1 MTLTKRV
8 MVSVIGL
15 LAWAASTATA
25 QSVSQESGLE
35 APASATSPADPFATG
50 YEAAVSAYR
59 AAIDFSAPFEPVV
72 DLPATGAVAGDGLTP
87 WSLDELLALAAGR
100 NPGLR
105 ALAEAEAAAAA
116 DLAGARARRLPTLRA
131 ETSGTYIGNPMGP
144 IALTA
149 GQLGAFQGV
158 SIPPEDVIIYKGMES
173 YNYDFAL
180 IGEVPLYTWGKIAIG
195 VDLARAG
202 LDAAGLQRRKAE
214 RELAARMRGDWDAL
228 ACLRAAD
235 EMLGLQATIG
245 RRLVELAEASAE
257 AGFMTRADLAG
268 ARIKLKEIDIA
279 RVRLDERR
287 DKLLAELAS
296 MAGLDALSKDDLEM
310 TPPIAGSPRWTE
322 AEAGA
327 LALGNSYD
335 LALLEAQLVARRGLR
350 DLAEAEAKGRPDI
363 GLRVELSYGGS
374 RLPFVEKDWF
384 GQDDY
389 QLTFSVGTSGNIFGN
404 AVKEGEAAKARAL
417 LAEAAAQRADA
428 ERAIRSFV
436 RDTWLGMELGRA
448 RLEYAALRQ
457 EGWAA
462 DLAQKR
468 AALRAGGGSE
478 SEYLTGM
485 IEALG
490 SLAEAY
496 GTLAEYRGA
505 LVSLDALAGSPS
517 PAAPATAPMEA
528 PTAP

>member
-1 MTLTKRV
+1 MIGTTRAARLA
-8 MVSVIGL
+8 SVI
-15 LAWAASTATA
+15 LAAFVVAMTAAA
-25 QSVSQESGLE
+25 Q
-35 APASATSPADPFATG
+35 PADLGTPAAAPADPFAAG
-50 YEAAVSAYR
+50 YEAATAAYR
-59 AAIDFSAPFEPVV
+59 AAIDFSAPFEPVG
-72 DLPATGAVAGDGLTP
+72 DLPAPGTEVGDGVAP
-87 WSLDELLALAAGR
+87 WSLDELLALAAER

-105 ALAEAEAAAAA
+105 ALAESEEAAAA
-116 DLAGARARRLPTLRA
+116 DLAGARARRLPTLKA

-144 IALTA
+144 ITLTA
-149 GQLGAFQGV
+149 GQLGAYQGV

-195 VDLARAG
+195 VGLARAG

-214 RELAARMRGDWDAL
+214 RELAAKVRGDHDAL

-235 EMLGLQATIG
+235 DTLLLQAAIG
-245 RRLVELAEASAE
+245 RRLVELAEASAA
-257 AGFMTRADLAG
+257 AGFMTPADLAA
-268 ARIKLKEIDIA
+268 ARIRLKEIDIA
-279 RVRLDERR
+279 KVRLDERR
-287 DKLLAELAS
+287 DRLLAELAS
-296 MAGLDALSKDDLEM
+296 MAGLGGLSMDELEI
-310 TPPIAGSPRWTE
+310 PAPSAGSPRWTE
-322 AEAGA
+322 AETGA
-327 LALGNSYD
+327 LAIGGSYD
-335 LALLEAQLVARRGLR
+335 LALLEALLEAKRGLR

-389 QLTFSVGTSGNIFGN
+389 QLTFSLGTSGNIFGN
-404 AVKEGEAAKARAL
+404 AVKEGEAAKARARL
-417 LAEAAAQRADA
+417 SEAEAQRADA
-428 ERAIRSFV
+428 ERSIRAFV

-457 EGWAA
+457 DGWAA

-478 SEYLTGM
+478 SEYLTAM

-505 LVSLDALAGSPS
+505 LVSLDALAGSS
-517 PAAPATAPMEA
+517 PAAQPSPEA
-528 PTAP
+528 ASESR